1 MLKLFRYLK
10 NYKLQSILAPFFKF
24 TEACFELIV
33 PLVMARIIDV
43 GIKNNDTDQILK
55 MGGVLIALGVL
66 GLAASLTAQYFAAR
80 AALGFGTELRRDLY
94 HHINTFSHAELDKVG
109 TSTLITRMTVDT
121 NQAQTGINMLLRLF
135 LRSPFIVIGAVIMA
149 FTVSVKL
156 TLIFLIASPILG
168 FVIFFVMK
176 KTVPL
181 FKQIQKKLDRTT
193 LSVSENLSG
202 VRVIRAF
209 SRQKN
214 ENREFRKN
222 ADELLDLQ
230 IKAGKISAL
239 TNPCTH
245 VFVYAAIIAIIWFGG
260 FSVDV
265 GDLTQGEL
273 LALISYMNQILL
285 ALLAVSLLVTALTRA
300 QASAIR
306 INEVFDIKPTL
317 EDIADAE
324 IAAPDNAPAVEFRN
338 VSFSYHDDG
347 KYALKGISFT
357 AAKGETIGIIGGTGC
372 GKTTLVDLIPRF
384 YEADDGEV
392 LVDGCSVKKYPF
404 EQLRGKIGF
413 VPQQAELFRGTVR
426 DNMKMRCRDAS
437 DEDIMQALT
446 IAQAADFVRE
456 KPEGLDHVLLGGGKN
471 LSGGQRQR
479 LTIARALV
487 GSPEILILDDS
498 ASALDLAT
506 DAALRKALASETK
519 GMTVFIVSQR
529 VSSIRHADRILV
541 LDDGRI
547 VGEGTHEQLLENC
560 SVYEEICYSQHYS
573 ETERRNA
580 R

>member
-1 MLKLFRYLK
+1 MK
-10 NYKLQSILAPFFKF
+10 
-24 TEACFELIV
+24 
-33 PLVMARIIDV
+33 
-43 GIKNNDTDQILK
+43 IKN
-55 MGGVLIALGVL
+55 A
-66 GLAASLTAQYFAAR
+66 
-80 AALGFGTELRRDLY
+80 
-94 HHINTFSHAELDKVG
+94 
-109 TSTLITRMTVDT
+109 
-121 NQAQTGINMLLRLF
+121 
-135 LRSPFIVIGAVIMA
+135 
-149 FTVSVKL
+149 
-156 TLIFLIASPILG
+156 IF
-168 FVIFFVMK
+168 
-176 KTVPL
+176 
-181 FKQIQKKLDRTT
+181 
-193 LSVSENLSG
+193 
-202 VRVIRAF
+202 
-209 SRQKN
+209 
-214 ENREFRKN
+214 
-222 ADELLDLQ
+222 
-230 IKAGKISAL
+230 
-239 TNPCTH
+239 
-245 VFVYAAIIAIIWFGG
+245 
-260 FSVDV
+260 
-265 GDLTQGEL
+265 
-273 LALISYMNQILL
+273 

-347 KYALKGISFT
+347 KYALKDISFT

-437 DEDIMQALT
+437 DEDIMQALI

-456 KPEGLDHVLLGGGKN
+456 KPEGLDHVLVGGGKN

-547 VGEGTHEQLLENC
+547 VGEGTHEQLLESC

>member
-43 GIKNNDTDQILK
+43 GIKNEDTDQILR
-55 MGGVLIALGVL
+55 MGGVLIGLGVL
-66 GLAASLTAQYFAAR
+66 GLTASLTAQYFAAR
-80 AALGFGTELRRDLY
+80 ASLGFGTELRRDLY
-94 HHINTFSHAELDKVG
+94 HHINTFSHSELDKIG

-156 TLIFLIASPILG
+156 TLIFLVASPILG

-214 ENREFRKN
+214 EDEEFRKN

-245 VFVYAAIIAIIWFGG
+245 IFVYAAIIAIIYFGG
-260 FSVDV
+260 FSVDA
-265 GDLTQGEL
+265 GSLTQGEL

-285 ALLAVSLLVTALTRA
+285 ALLAVSLLVTALTKA

-317 EDIADAE
+317 VDTAKSETPTAKG
-324 IAAPDNAPAVEFRN
+324 APAVEFRN

-347 KYALKGISFT
+347 KYALKNISFS
-357 AAKGETIGIIGGTGC
+357 AAVGETVGIIGGTGC

-384 YEADDGEV
+384 YEADEGQV
-392 LVDGCSVKKYPF
+392 LVDGRPVTEYPF
-404 EQLRGKIGF
+404 EQLRGRIGF

-426 DNMKMRCRDAS
+426 DNLKMRCRDAT
-437 DEDIMQALT
+437 DEDIMRALH
-446 IAQAADFVRE
+446 IAQAADFVSE
-456 KPEGLDHVLLGGGKN
+456 KPEGLDHMLVGGGKN

-498 ASALDLAT
+498 ASALDMAT
-506 DAALRKALASETK
+506 DAALRKAIASETE

-529 VSSIRHADRILV
+529 VSSIRHADKILV

-547 VGEGTHEQLLENC
+547 VGEGTHEQLLEGC

-573 ETERRNA
+573 ENERRNA